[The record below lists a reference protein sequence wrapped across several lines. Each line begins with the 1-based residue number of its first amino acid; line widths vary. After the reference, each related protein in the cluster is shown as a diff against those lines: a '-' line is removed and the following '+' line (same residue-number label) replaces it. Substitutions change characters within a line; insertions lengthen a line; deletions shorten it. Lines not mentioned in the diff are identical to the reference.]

1 MLECSR
7 EPLTFYG
14 QTSLGVLAVA
24 SFRTK
29 MGKKKIPTETPDH
42 VWPFKG
48 PFLSKDFL
56 SKFPAFF
63 FRAVFR
69 ISIFSFFFQRLKCEA
84 FQIFCPLLNSQTME
98 IFPVFPAF
106 PDFLGKKKYF
116 DKNGP

>member
-69 ISIFSFFFQRLKCEA
+69 ISIFSFFFPKIKMRSVPNILPSVK
-84 FQIFCPLLNSQTME
+84 
-98 IFPVFPAF
+98 FPNYGNISCFSRF
-106 PDFLGKKKYF
+106 S
-116 DKNGP
+116 